1 GTGTGTGTDSFGVR
15 PFPGALRL
23 VRVRPP
29 YRDDPLRLR
38 FGRYPRTDGAED
50 TQRGLVA
57 ECEALDGPVPGAR
70 ILIGAGSEDL
80 PHVLGALSAAAP
92 SPTSPPSPPPPTSPT
107 SPPSPPAA
115 SSAGSAGSAGSAS
128 SAGSVPDQGGRNG
141 QMPFL
146 GNP

>member
-1 GTGTGTGTDSFGVR
+1 MSAPIAV
-15 PFPGALRL
+15 GAKPL
-23 VRVRPP
+23 VPATTSWVG
-29 YRDDPLRLR
+29 
-38 FGRYPRTDGAED
+38 F

-92 SPTSPPSPPPPTSPT
+92 SPTSPPSPP
-107 SPPSPPAA
+107 SPPAA
-115 SSAGSAGSAGSAS
+115 SSAGSAGSAASAS
-128 SAGSVPDQGGRNG
+128 SASSVPDQGGRNG